1 MLNALDALG
10 RAGCPQPAVDR
21 IENRISQVVRSSLGE
36 RMTRAGHPYL
46 ETGKDSLRSQFATS
60 KGGSIAD
67 AMASHPYQSR
77 KTDASPTRPY
87 LTRHSREGEAVGGWE
102 HREAARQ
109 LGQHAV
115 LPLPSRPFINSV
127 LDSVLNAVIDSALHS
142 YNILSLYCL
151 GFARFSGLGKMGL

>member
-87 LTRHSREGEAVGGWE
+87 LTRHSREGEAVGSAG
-102 HREAARQ
+102 EAARAARGAAPTLEALYQ
-109 LGQHAV
+109 FS
-115 LPLPSRPFINSV
+115 PPF
-127 LDSVLNAVIDSALHS
+127 L
-142 YNILSLYCL
+142 
-151 GFARFSGLGKMGL
+151 